1 MADEQTEAEE
11 AENEAGEEEAEEQ
24 ESSGPKI
31 MCFVSKDMVPTSE
44 TVEIEYSSGKTV
56 RVLPKYIKYDRDE
69 EATA

>member
-1 MADEQTEAEE
+1 MADEQMDAEE
-11 AENEAGEEEAEEQ
+11 AQQEGEEEADQQ